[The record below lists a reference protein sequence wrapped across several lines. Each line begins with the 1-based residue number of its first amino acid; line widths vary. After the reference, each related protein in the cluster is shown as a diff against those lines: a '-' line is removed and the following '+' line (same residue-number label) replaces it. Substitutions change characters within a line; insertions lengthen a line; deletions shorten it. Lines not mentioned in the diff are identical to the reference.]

1 VGMGRFSGFG
11 EAARAGQAHATLL
24 LLLELLLMRGLID
37 LGGDLGGEP
46 TLLRLACAFLC

>member
-1 VGMGRFSGFG
+1 VGMGRFSGLG

-24 LLLELLLMRGLID
+24 LLELLLMRGLTD

>member
-1 VGMGRFSGFG
+1 VGIGRFSGFG
-11 EAARAGQAHATLL
+11 DAARAGQAHATLL

-37 LGGDLGGEP
+37 LGGDP